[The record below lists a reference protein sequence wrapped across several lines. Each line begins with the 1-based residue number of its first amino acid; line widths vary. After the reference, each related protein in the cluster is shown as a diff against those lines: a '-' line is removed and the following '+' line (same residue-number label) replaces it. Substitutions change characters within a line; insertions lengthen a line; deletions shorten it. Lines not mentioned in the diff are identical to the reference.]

1 MQESDNIKTSTD
13 LDDEINVKELFGVL
27 FHAKWIIVFFI
38 TFTSIIG
45 LLYSFYLPDIYK
57 SKALLVSVEVN
68 NSGISGG
75 VGGLAG
81 LAGISVPSIGGEDN
95 SSKAIP
101 KLSSLSFFE
110 NNIMPNIFLPDLFAV
125 KSWSSKTND
134 LVYDENIYN
143 KKSNTWVRDYSYP
156 KKQIPSAQEAYIK
169 FIDEHFSL
177 NENNKTGFIT
187 LTIKHQSPYI
197 AKVWLELL
205 VNEVNS
211 FYRQKDKLESE
222 KAVIYLYQQIARTDL
237 SEIKKVIAELLQE
250 KMQKLTLIEVNQSYV
265 FDYIDAP
272 AVMEEKS
279 EPGRALIFLAS
290 IFLGAILGIMFV
302 VIKHYFLGK
311 NFLLS

>member
-311 NFLLS
+311 KFLLS